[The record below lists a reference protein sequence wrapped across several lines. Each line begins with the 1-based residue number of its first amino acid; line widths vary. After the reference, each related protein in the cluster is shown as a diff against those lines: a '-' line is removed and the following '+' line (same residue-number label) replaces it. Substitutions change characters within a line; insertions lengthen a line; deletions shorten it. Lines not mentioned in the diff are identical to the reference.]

1 MWLCNSKIDV
11 HVNVRQISPVKWW
24 LILKGYKKLR
34 CFELSSRGDS
44 WKLTFPDT
52 NSSTS
57 GMFKLYFHFGV
68 TKIYKIKISSH
79 ERMNRAEMTS
89 IFYWS
94 FCQNYL
100 FWDRLSWVQVAS
112 VPTRITYTC
121 RVHSRVKPFQ
131 FSIFNE
137 LSVYKFTF
145 NRWFPDLNSLW
156 SLGSLTHTLTH
167 TLT

>member
-1 MWLCNSKIDV
+1 MWLCNSKVDV

-100 FWDRLSWVQVAS
+100 FWDRWVGFRLPRYLLVLPIP
-112 VPTRITYTC
+112 VVYTP
-121 RVHSRVKPFQ
+121 VWNHFNSPFLTNCPCINSHLIDDFQ
-131 FSIFNE
+131 TWI
-137 LSVYKFTF
+137 LY
-145 NRWFPDLNSLW
+145 DL
-156 SLGSLTHTLTH
+156 
-167 TLT
+167 